1 MPISSKT
8 PPTER
13 APKPATGRRAF
24 PGSTPAGGAVIQPGI
39 LDHLQ
44 DAVFTADLQGIVTS
58 CNQGVE
64 RYGFAPKELV
74 GRNIA
79 DFYGVEQ
86 HTFLASLALT
96 SVLEKGRFE
105 GELHCRTKSGQGV
118 DVHLCL
124 TLLRDSNAVPAGI
137 LGFSIDITEKKRLE
151 ISASP
156 MRAPVVAGAVP
167 LARREIDGTQFL
179 IASPIMHKFMGM
191 VDRVAG
197 HTETV
202 LVTGETGTGKELV
215 ARTIHESSYRN
226 KNALVDI
233 NCAALPEHLVESEL
247 FGYEKGAFSGA
258 DSSKPGLFE
267 LADKSTIFLDEI
279 GELQPQIQVKLL
291 RVLDGA
297 PYYRLGGNRKITVDV
312 RVVAATNQ
320 DLELAVKEGR
330 FRKDLFHRLGQFQL
344 RVPPL
349 RERPEDVAALAR
361 HFLSLKAANKAFTGD
376 ALVALLGHSWPGNIR
391 ELRNLVAKLAMATE
405 DRQIT
410 GAEVIAELCGEPI
423 RASRASGAVPLG
435 NLDNM
440 EEQMIIRA
448 LEQTGG
454 HRAQAAEQLGIS
466 RRTLSRKLRE
476 YEIDVPSGDGSAK
489 LGIISEDQQKFF
501 RSKVNVSVTLKN
513 SHGKELQV
521 QAVNLSTGGMGLDVV
536 SDPGGFAGIVDVS
549 FLLPESETV
558 IQAKGRLV
566 WAEAGGRAGL
576 RFVVVEPA
584 LFEQLQHWTNQ
595 KMKNEGWEIPS

>member
-8 PPTER
+8 PPSEN
-13 APKPATGRRAF
+13 ALKSATGSGACHVSTRA
-24 PGSTPAGGAVIQPGI
+24 GEIILRPGI
-39 LDHLQ
+39 LDQLQ
-44 DAVFTADLQGIVTS
+44 DAVCTTDLDGIITS
-58 CNQGVE
+58 CNQGVS

-74 GRNIA
+74 GRKIA
-79 DFYGVEQ
+79 DFYGVGEQ
-86 HTFLASLALT
+86 VFLATGAMA

-105 GELHCRTKSGQGV
+105 GELRGRTKAGQEV

-124 TLLRDSNAVPAGI
+124 TLLRDLNAAPAGV
-137 LGFSIDITEKKRLE
+137 LGFSIDITGKKLLE
-151 ISASP
+151 IDSSP
-156 MRAPVVAGAVP
+156 KQAAVTAGGVP
-167 LARREIDGTQFL
+167 LARREIGGTEFL
-179 IASPIMHKFMGM
+179 IASTIMHKFMGM

-215 ARTIHESSYRN
+215 ARTIHESSYRR
-226 KNALVDI
+226 KHGLVDI

-291 RVLDGA
+291 RVLDGQ

-330 FRKDLFHRLGQFQL
+330 FRKDLFHRLSQFQL

-349 RERPEDVAALAR
+349 RERPEDIAALAR
-361 HFLSLKAANKAFTGD
+361 HFLSLKAADKVFAGD
-376 ALVALLGHSWPGNIR
+376 ALAALQAHPWPGNIR

-410 GAEVIAELCGEPI
+410 GAQVVAELYGEPAAAI
-423 RASRASGAVPLG
+423 RGSGAVPLG
-435 NLDNM
+435 NLENM

-476 YEIDVPSGDGSAK
+476 YEIDVPSGGSAQ

-501 RSKVNVSVTLKN
+501 RAKVDLSVTLKN
-513 SHGKELQV
+513 AHGKELQV

-536 SDPGGFAGIVDVS
+536 SDPNGFAGLVDVS
-549 FLLPESETV
+549 FLLPDSETV

-566 WAEAGGRAGL
+566 WADAGGRAGL

-584 LFEQLQHWTNQ
+584 LFEQLQHWTNR
-595 KMKNEGWEIPS
+595 KMKDEGWEIPS